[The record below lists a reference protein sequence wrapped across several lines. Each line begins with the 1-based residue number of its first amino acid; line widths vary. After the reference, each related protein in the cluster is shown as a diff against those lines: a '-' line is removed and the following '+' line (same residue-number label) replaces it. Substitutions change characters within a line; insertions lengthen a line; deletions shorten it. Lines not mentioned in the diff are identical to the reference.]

1 MTDQPIA
8 SPVAGARAGYP
19 GRASPLL
26 RMARREP
33 GLLLGLALLGAI
45 ALIALFPSLFA
56 HGSPYTIDT
65 SAALQPP
72 SAAHWFGTDD
82 TGRDLFARVIHGTR
96 VTLAICGG
104 SLLIS
109 AAIGGGLGLLSG
121 FAGGWADQAL
131 GRFVDVLLSFPPI
144 ILGVI
149 ITGVLGSATPNL
161 ILALSIVYM
170 PVFFRIARAGALSEK
185 EKTYVEAARSVGL
198 GAGTVLRRHIAR
210 NVMPLVLM
218 QYIILFPLI
227 LQIEAALGFLGLGVQ
242 PPAPDW
248 GAILEQGKDYILQ
261 APWISI
267 FPGLAILLAALALM
281 LVGLAL
287 QKRIDHR

>member
-1 MTDQPIA
+1 
-8 SPVAGARAGYP
+8 
-19 GRASPLL
+19 
-26 RMARREP
+26 
-33 GLLLGLALLGAI
+33 
-45 ALIALFPSLFA
+45 
-56 HGSPYTIDT
+56 
-65 SAALQPP
+65 
-72 SAAHWFGTDD
+72 
-82 TGRDLFARVIHGTR
+82 
-96 VTLAICGG
+96 
-104 SLLIS
+104 
-109 AAIGGGLGLLSG
+109 
-121 FAGGWADQAL
+121 
-131 GRFVDVLLSFPPI
+131 
-144 ILGVI
+144 
-149 ITGVLGSATPNL
+149 VLGSATPNL